1 LQHFVAGGERRLAR
15 SGLLLMAELGTF
27 LADHR
32 RRNLAILAGGAAISV
47 LLAVL
52 ALREQAAELAPKYTH
67 ETFFP
72 GVAPEIKDATKIHI
86 VSQKGSFDVIKNGS
100 RWVIPQRSNY
110 SASFEQIQKT
120 LVGIAAFETI
130 EPKTSRPDWFH
141 YVDLDMPPKGNGIL
155 FAVTGNDGHE
165 IASVIVG
172 KSEDIGDPSGAL
184 GLFVRRPTDNQSWLV
199 RSVFEPRSD
208 PGDWMDKNVVSVDRA
223 RIQEVDVT
231 PSSGPAYVVRRDKPS
246 DPDFRPTSV
255 PRGRELSSEAAG
267 DTVAAAI
274 TGFAFDDIRQAK
286 SFDFSG
292 ATRHVT
298 KTFDGLTV
306 TADTVQQGSD
316 YWTTLSAAAG
326 GVNPDVQNEAAD
338 LNARAS
344 GWAYKLPAY
353 KGQQFMATLESL
365 LKPSGTPAKTDQ

>member
-1 LQHFVAGGERRLAR
+1 MPGI
-15 SGLLLMAELGTF
+15 MALF
-27 LADHR
+27 ADYR
-32 RRNLAILAGGAAISV
+32 RRNLAILAGGAIGSV
-47 LLAVL
+47 LLAIL
-52 ALREQAAELAPKYTH
+52 ALHEQAAELAPKYTP
-67 ETFFP
+67 ESFFP
-72 GVAPEIKDATKIHI
+72 GVAAEIKDATKIHI
-86 VSQKGSFDVIKNGS
+86 ASQKGAFDVTKTGAG
-100 RWVIPQRSNY
+100 WVIPQRSNY
-110 SASFEQIQKT
+110 PASFQQIQKT

-141 YVDLDMPPKGNGIL
+141 YVDLDSPPKGNGVL
-155 FAVTGNDGHE
+155 FTVTGNDGRE

-184 GLFVRRPTDNQSWLV
+184 GLFVRRPSDDQSWLV
-199 RSVFEPRSD
+199 RSVFEPKSD

-231 PSSGPAYVVRRDKPS
+231 PSSGTAYVVRRDKPS
-246 DPDFRPTSV
+246 DADFKPTSV

-267 DTVAAAI
+267 DTVAAAV
-274 TGFAFDDIRQAK
+274 TGFAFDDIRRVKSLDFAK
-286 SFDFSG
+286 

-306 TADTVQQGSD
+306 TADVIQQGSD
-316 YWTTLSAAAG
+316 YWATLSAAAG
-326 GVNPDVQNEAAD
+326 GVNPDVQSEAAD
-338 LNARAS
+338 VNARAN

-365 LKPSGTPAKTDQ
+365 LKPQGAAAKTDQ

>member
-1 LQHFVAGGERRLAR
+1 MPEIMRL
-15 SGLLLMAELGTF
+15 F
-27 LADHR
+27 ADHR
-32 RRNLAILAGGAAISV
+32 RRNLAILAGGAIVSV
-47 LLAVL
+47 LLAIL
-52 ALREQAAELAPKYTH
+52 ALREQAAELAPKYTP
-67 ETFFP
+67 ESFFP
-72 GVAPEIKDATKIHI
+72 GIAAEIKYATRIHV
-86 VSQKGSFDVIKNGS
+86 VSQKGVFDVMKTGAG
-100 RWVIPQRSNY
+100 WKIPQRSNY
-110 SASFEQIQKT
+110 PASFQQIQKT

-141 YVDLDMPPKGNGIL
+141 YVDLDTPPKGNGVL
-155 FAVTGNDGHE
+155 FTVSGSDGRE

-184 GLFVRRPTDNQSWLV
+184 GLFVRRPSDNQSWLV

-208 PGDWMDKNVVSVDRA
+208 PGDWMDKNVINVDRA
-223 RIQEVDVT
+223 RIEEVDVT

-246 DPDFRPTSV
+246 DPDFKPSSI

-267 DTVAAAI
+267 DNVASAI
-274 TGFAFDDIRQAK
+274 TGFAFDDIRPAK
-286 SFDFSG
+286 SFDFST

-306 TADTVQQGSD
+306 TADVIQQGQD
-316 YWTTLSAAAG
+316 FWATLSAAAG

-365 LKPSGTPAKTDQ
+365 LKPPGAPARTDQ

>member
-1 LQHFVAGGERRLAR
+1 MSEITRF
-15 SGLLLMAELGTF
+15 F
-27 LADHR
+27 ADHR
-32 RRNLAILAGGAAISV
+32 RRNLAILGGGAIVSV
-47 LLAVL
+47 LLAIL
-52 ALREQAAELAPKYTH
+52 ALREQAAELAPKYTP

-72 GVAPEIKDATKIHI
+72 GVAAEVKDATKIHI
-86 VSQKGSFDVIKNGS
+86 VSQKGTFDVVKRGS
-100 RWVIPQRSNY
+100 GWVIPQRSNY
-110 SASFEQIQKT
+110 AASFEQIQKT

-141 YVDLDMPPKGNGIL
+141 YVDLETPPKGNGTLI
-155 FAVTGNDGHE
+155 AVSGSDGHE

-184 GLFVRRPTDNQSWLV
+184 GLFVRRPSDDQSWLV

-208 PGDWMDKNVVSVDRA
+208 PGDWMDKNVLSVDRA
-223 RIQEVDVT
+223 RIEEVDVT
-231 PSSGPAYVVRRDKPS
+231 PSSGAAYIVRRDKPS
-246 DPDFRPTSV
+246 DPDFKPTPV

-274 TGFAFDDIRQAK
+274 TGFAFDDIRPA
-286 SFDFSG
+286 SAFDFSG

-306 TADTVQQGSD
+306 TANVIQQGSD
-316 YWTTLSAAAG
+316 YWATLSAAAG
-326 GVNPDVQNEAAD
+326 GVNPDVQTEAAD
-338 LNARAS
+338 LNARAN

-365 LKPSGTPAKTDQ
+365 LKPQGAPAKTEQ